1 MLLHFLRHET
11 CLRPWVTTC
20 AGTFLS
26 NRLVFLS
33 LLWHSSLFYNTNM
46 AVSPHEEK
54 MIGIQ
59 RQLRQ
64 NQQDLQDFLF
74 DLGSWEDEMKRK
86 EQELRKEKSDE
97 PQVWHLKCI
106 VFSNHYYRTLPNF
119 LDNSFAY
126 ISENSYWMI
135 DCVTT
140 SRHKMCWLEVPTIST
155 NSLRLRR
162 GVGFS
167 FGVTTFII
175 RIILLLF
182 CTWVCFHATS
192 FAFSWWKLD
201 IVGFS
206 ICVILILD
214 LERIRCRNHPSL
226 KASADEALSV
236 SSLSWFQSYSLYC
249 LEKKKKKKKKKKKTF

>member
-1 MLLHFLRHET
+1 
-11 CLRPWVTTC
+11 
-20 AGTFLS
+20 
-26 NRLVFLS
+26 
-33 LLWHSSLFYNTNM
+33 M

-86 EQELRKEKSDE
+86 EQEVRKEKSAE

-175 RIILLLF
+175 LIILLLF

-206 ICVILILD
+206 ICVMILFWIWKGD
-214 LERIRCRNHPSL
+214 TAGTIHHWSSL
-226 KASADEALSV
+226 HGGGGMRAQGFENLCVLPTADVKASADEALSV

-249 LEKKKKKKKKKKKTF
+249 LEKKKRKKKKKKKKKKTF

>member
-1 MLLHFLRHET
+1 MLLHFWRHET

-106 VFSNHYYRTLPNF
+106 VLSNHYYMTLPNF
-119 LDNSFAY
+119 LDNSFAF
-126 ISENSYWMI
+126 IWKLVLN
-135 DCVTT
+135 D
-140 SRHKMCWLEVPTIST
+140 WLCDQKPAQNVLVRST
-155 NSLRLRR
+155 NHFNKFSSSSTRCRLFIWSNHIHHTHNSATVLYMSVFPCHQFCLFLVKVGYR
-162 GVGFS
+162 GIFN
-167 FGVTTFII
+167 
-175 RIILLLF
+175 L
-182 CTWVCFHATS
+182 CN
-192 FAFSWWKLD
+192 D
-201 IVGFS
+201 I
-206 ICVILILD
+206 ILD
-214 LERIRCRNHPSL
+214 LERIHCRNHPSL
-226 KASADEALSV
+226 VIIARGRGDESTGFRKLVCSANCRCKGISR
-236 SSLSWFQSYSLYC
+236 
-249 LEKKKKKKKKKKKTF
+249 